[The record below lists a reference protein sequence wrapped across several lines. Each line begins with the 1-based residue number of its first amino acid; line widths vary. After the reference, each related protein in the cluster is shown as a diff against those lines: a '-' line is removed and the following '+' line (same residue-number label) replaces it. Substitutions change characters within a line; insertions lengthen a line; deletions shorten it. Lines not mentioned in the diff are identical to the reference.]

1 MDASSSRLLQNI
13 FCSHEPS
20 LRARRLPLKHLKA
33 LDAIVSCRTPD
44 RGTSLFSCEAEQKTV
59 ALHHACKH
67 RSCWQCAQREKVAWV
82 EAQQERLIDCAHF
95 HVVFTLPQE
104 YRVLW
109 QYNTA
114 WFTRTFFKV
123 VNTTLRQLMMDQKHH
138 GVTPGVLMALHTW
151 GRQLSLHP
159 HMHCVITAGGE
170 DRAGQWKDTGDY
182 LLPIAVVKALY
193 RGKWQA
199 AIKEAFDDGELAL
212 PPDHDA
218 RKFRAIH
225 RALYRKPW
233 AVRIEPKYAHGRGV
247 MLYLSRYLRGGP
259 IDPRQIEQCDSDR
272 ISFRYK
278 DHRDGRTKLL
288 RLKPAEFIRRLMMHV
303 PETGQHVVRHY
314 GLYAGAARRRRD
326 RCHAHHGARPQV
338 KRAVR
343 SRACPTCRCG
353 APLTYLRTIEQPH
366 RKGNS
371 LRKRLDDGFV
381 QHNVEPVSTKAEKKS
396 MRCRL

>member
-114 WFTRTFFKV
+114 WFTRTFLKV

-138 GVTPGVLMALHTW
+138 GV
-151 GRQLSLHP
+151 GRCQPVTDSYFAVN
-159 HMHCVITAGGE
+159 VIFCLTAGMVGKLT
-170 DRAGQWKDTGDY
+170 A
-182 LLPIAVVKALY
+182 AL
-193 RGKWQA
+193 A
-199 AIKEAFDDGELAL
+199 PCSASSS
-212 PPDHDA
+212 
-218 RKFRAIH
+218 
-225 RALYRKPW
+225 
-233 AVRIEPKYAHGRGV
+233 GV
-247 MLYLSRYLRGGP
+247 
-259 IDPRQIEQCDSDR
+259 
-272 ISFRYK
+272 
-278 DHRDGRTKLL
+278 
-288 RLKPAEFIRRLMMHV
+288 
-303 PETGQHVVRHY
+303 
-314 GLYAGAARRRRD
+314 
-326 RCHAHHGARPQV
+326 
-338 KRAVR
+338 
-343 SRACPTCRCG
+343 
-353 APLTYLRTIEQPH
+353 
-366 RKGNS
+366 
-371 LRKRLDDGFV
+371 
-381 QHNVEPVSTKAEKKS
+381 
-396 MRCRL
+396 